1 MYIGTNIFVFQDWQS
16 IYIIANIE
24 KINMTKILANVLK
37 QRRIY
42 TIYDEKLREKIIMS
56 TSDAQKKQTK
66 NILIITINK

>member
-1 MYIGTNIFVFQDWQS
+1 
-16 IYIIANIE
+16 
-24 KINMTKILANVLK
+24 MTKILANVLK